1 MITLKRIVTGKWKE
15 NCYIVSDSNK
25 EALVIDPGANA
36 AGISDY
42 VKKNNLE
49 ILAILNTHAH
59 HDHIGGIFEL
69 KESFATSF
77 YLHSEDQKLL
87 KSANLYAVLFEGE
100 SPIKIPQIDFYID
113 QIETPVR
120 LGDFIINILF
130 TPGHTKGG
138 VCFLIEDMIFT
149 GDTLLEGDIGRVDLP
164 GGDRYS
170 LAKSLK
176 MISELPQKMKV
187 LPGHGKATTIA
198 RELSNNIKLS
208 EILLSVL

>member
-1 MITLKRIVTGKWKE
+1 MITLTRIITGKWKE
-15 NCYIVSDSNK
+15 NCYIVSDSNND
-25 EALVIDPGANA
+25 ALVIDPGANA
-36 AGISDY
+36 AGIRDY

-113 QIETPVR
+113 QIETPIR

-176 MISELPQKMKV
+176 MITELSQKLKV